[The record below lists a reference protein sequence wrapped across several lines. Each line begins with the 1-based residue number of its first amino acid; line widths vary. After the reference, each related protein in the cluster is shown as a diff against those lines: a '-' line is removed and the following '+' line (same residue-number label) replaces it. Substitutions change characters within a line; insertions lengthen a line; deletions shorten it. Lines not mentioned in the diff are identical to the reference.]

1 MYQSRVGTLVI
12 ITVNTFPRS
21 DRVRDKMGSSKVWT
35 VRGWL
40 ENNEN
45 KRDNKGKSA
54 GVAVIVLRPLSFDAA
69 SLLAQGKTW
78 QNPLLPFLPHVAAPV
93 AMPVLDL
100 RH

>member
-12 ITVNTFPRS
+12 IMVNTFPGS
-21 DRVRDKMGSSKVWT
+21 DRVRDKMGSLKVRT
-35 VRGWL
+35 VRGCL

-69 SLLAQGKTW
+69 
-78 QNPLLPFLPHVAAPV
+78 PL
-93 AMPVLDL
+93 
-100 RH
+100 